1 MKDIELLSIEMPEHV
16 AHAREKYATLKL
28 EQLIEERKRVAT
40 DKTTAANVARA
51 AFEFGI
57 ELPEGKF
64 KALNEKYPKY
74 VKAVGYEIVETTVKK
89 IVDNKIAD
97 VLVRKYKRAFDFGST
112 YKGVDVSE
120 LQVLQ
125 HLIEQ
130 EDEDVGLSSEELLSK
145 YAIPERVAE
154 LKRAAYTNKVAELEL
169 NYRVCKVLDTLHKK
183 NLEVL
188 DVLIAERK
196 REDTKAFM
204 QKTAEWLNPAGR
216 ALFGL

>member
-1 MKDIELLSIEMPEHV
+1 MEDIELLSIEMPEHV
-16 AHAREKYATLKL
+16 AHTRVKYATLKL
-28 EQLIEERKRVAT
+28 EQLIEERKRVAA
-40 DKTTAANVARA
+40 DKTTAANGART
-51 AFEFGI
+51 AFEFGL
-57 ELPEGKF
+57 ELQEGKF

-97 VLVRKYKRAFDFGST
+97 VLVRKYKRSFDFGAT

-120 LQVLQ
+120 LQLLQ

-130 EDEDVGLSSEELLSK
+130 EDEDVNLSSEELLNK
-145 YAIPERVAE
+145 YAIPERVAK
-154 LKRAAYTNKVAELEL
+154 LKRAAYNNKVAELEL